1 MRIPLWVR
9 QLVLPKR
16 DTAPWGRG
24 VRTAVAVA
32 TPVTVGM
39 AAGNV
44 VPTVLCSLGAMS
56 SSFSD
61 KGGAYRTRL
70 ARFATVIVSGATGFL
85 VGGTA
90 YGHGILT
97 VAVVM
102 AAGLVSSLMSRISA
116 IASTGALQFLL
127 FTVVSS
133 GISFGPLPVWG
144 PSCLYALGGLW
155 TMTLSLSTGIGR
167 TTAPQQAL
175 VADVYRRLAALLDAS
190 RVDTAHAA
198 ERVRRTDEARQAI
211 TTAMNAAY
219 DAVLTSRE
227 HSGGR
232 ESRSRR
238 LTALL
243 NGATPIVEAALTI
256 IRDGRVIPA
265 DIPAAVDEI
274 GQAIALQGNRR
285 AGAGRSGSLP
295 SPAGVLRRP
304 VSSRRTAS
312 GDFRDGGSG
321 GSSGRGT
328 GGGPPQG
335 DSPDT
340 APDAGSG
347 GAGST
352 SARRPD
358 TIELPLIDTSAP
370 AMEVLE
376 SGIRS
381 AKAIL
386 SGRAPATDE
395 IRPDRQSM
403 RDRLAELRDA
413 LIGGHETWWQ
423 TVRLILC
430 LGVADTVGQMLGLER
445 SFWVVLSVAVVMKPD
460 FGSVFARAVQRT
472 LGTLV
477 GVAIGAVVVA
487 LVPFG
492 TWMLIP
498 VAVFA
503 FMLPIS
509 IRRNYGMLATFVTP
523 LIVLLLD
530 MIHHNA
536 QTLVEYRLI
545 DTAIG
550 CAIVLLV
557 GYLPWPS
564 TWRSRTRIGQRIAD
578 TARIVLTYMTV
589 ALTREGGNRSWVRR
603 HTYRSLSDL
612 RTVFQQAMSE
622 PPPVS
627 TRASAWWPAIV
638 ALERLTDATTAVALR
653 AEHGADGASEA
664 GARQAIDAM
673 REIVDS
679 TRGQRRPHDMPL
691 PEEPALEGVRA
702 ELQSV
707 YSIVR
712 THARPGSR

>member
-1 MRIPLWVR
+1 M
-9 QLVLPKR
+9 PKQ
-16 DTAPWGRG
+16 DAAPWGRG

-39 AAGNV
+39 AVGNV

-61 KGGAYRTRL
+61 KGGPYRTRL

-85 VGGTA
+85 IGGTA
-90 YGHGILT
+90 YGHGLLT

-102 AAGLVSSLMSRISA
+102 AAGLISSLMSRLSA

-127 FTVVSS
+127 FTIVSS
-133 GISFGPLPVWG
+133 GISFGPLPVWV
-144 PSCLYALGGLW
+144 PSVLYAIGGLW

-167 TTAPQQAL
+167 TSAPQQAL

-190 RVDTAHAA
+190 RIDTAQAA
-198 ERVRRTDEARQAI
+198 ERVRRTDTARQAI

-219 DAVLTSRE
+219 DAVLTNRE
-227 HSGGR
+227 QSGGT
-232 ESRSRR
+232 ENRSSR

-274 GQAIALQGNRR
+274 GLAIAG
-285 AGAGRSGSLP
+285 GGRSNGARALP
-295 SPAGVLRRP
+295 KRAVPGKSGTSV
-304 VSSRRTAS
+304 RRTAS
-312 GDFRDGGSG
+312 GGPAANGSG
-321 GSSGRGT
+321 ADDAAA
-328 GGGPPQG
+328 G
-335 DSPDT
+335 DAADDT
-340 APDAGSG
+340 AA
-347 GAGST
+347 T
-352 SARRPD
+352 RRPD
-358 TIELPLIDTSAP
+358 TIEMPRIDTSAP
-370 AMEVLE
+370 ALE
-376 SGIRS
+376 ALEAGIRS
-381 AKAIL
+381 AKSIV
-386 SGRAPATDE
+386 SGRTPAPDKS
-395 IRPDRQSM
+395 RPPRASAH
-403 RDRLAELRDA
+403 DRLVGFRET
-413 LIGGHETWWQ
+413 IVGGRETWWQ
-423 TVRLILC
+423 TVRLILS
-430 LGVADTVGQMLGLER
+430 LGVADAVGQMLGLER

-472 LGTLV
+472 LGTV
-477 GVAIGAVVVA
+477 IGVAIGAAVVA
-487 LVPFG
+487 VVPSG
-492 TWMLIP
+492 AWMLIP
-498 VAVFA
+498 VAFFA

-530 MIHHNA
+530 LIHHNA

-564 TWRSRTRIGQRIAD
+564 TWRSRTRIGERIAV
-578 TARIVLTYMTV
+578 TARIVLTYMRV
-589 ALTREGGNRSWVRR
+589 ALAREGGDRSWVRR

-612 RTVFQQAMSE
+612 RTAFQQAMSE

-653 AEHGADGASEA
+653 AEHGEDGVSEA

-673 REIVDS
+673 REIVES
-679 TRGQRRPHDMPL
+679 TRSERRPRDMPL
-691 PEEPALEGVRA
+691 PDEAALEGVRA
-702 ELQSV
+702 ELRSV
-707 YSIVR
+707 YSIVN
-712 THARPGSR
+712 THARPR